1 MLFFEHF
8 VLKASWE
15 GKYINEGTTTMK
27 AIVIAALLALS
38 FTTGFTCS
46 KNQPAE
52 QAPAT
57 TEAAPAA
64 AAPAGTEA
72 APAAAAPAEGQPAA
86 TTEAAPA
93 TTEAAPAG
101 QTK

>member
-1 MLFFEHF
+1 
-8 VLKASWE
+8 
-15 GKYINEGTTTMK
+15 MK

-52 QAPAT
+52 QAAT
-57 TEAAPAA
+57 PTEAAPAA
-64 AAPAGTEA
+64 AAPTTTEA
-72 APAAAAPAEGQPAA
+72 APPAEGQPAA
-86 TTEAAPA
+86 AAAPA

-101 QTK
+101 ETK